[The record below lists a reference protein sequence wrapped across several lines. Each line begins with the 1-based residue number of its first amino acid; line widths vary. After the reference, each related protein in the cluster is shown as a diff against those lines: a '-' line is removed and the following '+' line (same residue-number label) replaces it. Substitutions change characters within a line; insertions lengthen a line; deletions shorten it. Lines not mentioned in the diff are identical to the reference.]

1 MIGKIKIK
9 RPYVLVFMCLDFLH
23 HGHINILEK
32 AKRKGNI
39 ILALVTNKG
48 ILSYKGKKPFI
59 DFRHRLKIA
68 KNIKLIS
75 LIVPSKGPS
84 EFCKL
89 AKKFKCE
96 FFVHGDDWKKGVQ
109 SKYRQNLIKTMKK
122 WGGKVIDLPY
132 TKKISSTIIKSKL
145 KLESLH
151 G

>member
-1 MIGKIKIK
+1 MVGKIKIK

-145 KLESLH
+145 N
-151 G
+151 

>member
-1 MIGKIKIK
+1 MVVKIKIK

-145 KLESLH
+145 N
-151 G
+151 

>member
-1 MIGKIKIK
+1 MVGKIKIK

-59 DFRHRLKIA
+59 DFRQRLKIA

-145 KLESLH
+145 N
-151 G
+151 

>member
-1 MIGKIKIK
+1 MVGKIKIK

-48 ILSYKGKKPFI
+48 ILSYKGKKPLI
-59 DFRHRLKIA
+59 DFRYRLKIA

-75 LIVPSKGPS
+75 LIIPSKGPS

-145 KLESLH
+145 N
-151 G
+151 

>member
-1 MIGKIKIK
+1 MVGKIKIK

-122 WGGKVIDLPY
+122 WCGKVIDLPY

-145 KLESLH
+145 N
-151 G
+151 

>member
-1 MIGKIKIK
+1 MVGKIKIK

-68 KNIKLIS
+68 KNIKLLS

-145 KLESLH
+145 N
-151 G
+151 

>member
-1 MIGKIKIK
+1 MVGKIKIK

-109 SKYRQNLIKTMKK
+109 SKYRQNLKK
-122 WGGKVIDLPY
+122 SYCNICGAE
-132 TKKISSTIIKSKL
+132 T
-145 KLESLH
+145 LEKNLERFGLH
-151 G
+151 N

>member
-1 MIGKIKIK
+1 MVGKIKIK

-89 AKKFKCE
+89 AKRFKCE

-145 KLESLH
+145 N
-151 G
+151 

>member
-1 MIGKIKIK
+1 MVGKIKIK

-32 AKRKGNI
+32 AQRKGNI

-48 ILSYKGKKPFI
+48 ILSYKGQKPFI

-145 KLESLH
+145 N
-151 G
+151 

>member
-1 MIGKIKIK
+1 MITIQQ
-9 RPYVLVFMCLDFLH
+9 
-23 HGHINILEK
+23 EE
-32 AKRKGNI
+32 
-39 ILALVTNKG
+39 
-48 ILSYKGKKPFI
+48 
-59 DFRHRLKIA
+59 
-68 KNIKLIS
+68 IKLIS

-145 KLESLH
+145 N
-151 G
+151 

>member
-1 MIGKIKIK
+1 MVGKIKIK

-48 ILSYKGKKPFI
+48 ILSYKGKKPFM

-145 KLESLH
+145 N
-151 G
+151 

>member
-1 MIGKIKIK
+1 MLGKIKIK

-32 AKRKGNI
+32 AKKKGNI

-84 EFCKL
+84 EFCRL

-145 KLESLH
+145 N
-151 G
+151 

>member
-1 MIGKIKIK
+1 MVGKIKIK

-23 HGHINILEK
+23 HGHINILER

-145 KLESLH
+145 N
-151 G
+151 

>member
-1 MIGKIKIK
+1 MRGKIKIK

-48 ILSYKGKKPFI
+48 ILSYKGRKPFI
-59 DFRHRLKIA
+59 DFRYRLKIA
-68 KNIKLIS
+68 KSIKLIS

-89 AKKFKCE
+89 AKKYKCE

-145 KLESLH
+145 N
-151 G
+151 

>member
-1 MIGKIKIK
+1 MVGKIKIK
-9 RPYVLVFMCLDFLH
+9 RPYVLVFMGLDFLH

-145 KLESLH
+145 N
-151 G
+151 

>member
-1 MIGKIKIK
+1 MVGKIKIK

-122 WGGKVIDLPY
+122 WWGKVIDLPY

-145 KLESLH
+145 N
-151 G
+151 

>member
-1 MIGKIKIK
+1 MRGKIKIK

-145 KLESLH
+145 N
-151 G
+151 

>member
-1 MIGKIKIK
+1 MVGKIKIK

-109 SKYRQNLIKTMKK
+109 SKYR
-122 WGGKVIDLPY
+122 
-132 TKKISSTIIKSKL
+132 KI
-145 KLESLH
+145 
-151 G
+151 